1 MKRTKLII
9 TGVLVLVVSVIL
21 LSLLLSSE
29 GLTVT
34 RYRLPCEGLDR
45 PVRIVQLSDLHNSEF
60 GEGNARLIR
69 RVRQQKPDLIFLTGD
84 MLNYDEKSTDID
96 ENLIRCLSEIAPVYA
111 SYGNHE
117 ITHEKIFTED
127 LHGMY
132 SEAGAVLLE
141 SDWADVEVNGQ
152 ALRIGGIYGYCVPAD
167 APYTWEAESGVAV
180 FMNEY
185 QETDRI
191 KILLCHIPHAWM
203 KKNTLDYWDVDFV
216 FAGHF
221 HGGQIRI
228 PLIGGLY
235 APDRGWFPG
244 KCAGLYVGGDSANC
258 LVLSRG
264 LGGGTGRFPRFNN
277 IPEIVVVE
285 LAAG

>member
-1 MKRTKLII
+1 M
-9 TGVLVLVVSVIL
+9 LVVSVIL

-34 RYRLPCEGLDR
+34 RYRLPYEGLDR
-45 PVRIVQLSDLHNSEF
+45 PIRIVQLSDLHNSEF
-60 GEGNARLIR
+60 GDENARLIR
-69 RVRQQKPDLIFLTGD
+69 KVRQQKPDLIFLTGD

-141 SDWADVEVNGQ
+141 SEWADVEVNGQ
-152 ALRIGGIYGYCVPAD
+152 ALRIGGIYGYCLPWF
-167 APYTWEAESGVAV
+167 YLESKEASQTECDFLFA
-180 FMNEY
+180 F
-185 QETDRI
+185 QDTDRI
-191 KILLCHIPHAWM
+191 MLLLCHMPVSWIEYGA
-203 KKNTLDYWDVDFV
+203 LDAWDVDFV
-216 FAGHF
+216 FAGHA

-228 PLIGGLY
+228 PLLGGIY
-235 APDRGWFPG
+235 APDQGWFPG
-244 KCAGLYVGGDSANC
+244 KCAGLYYAKDGKGT

-264 LGGGTGRFPRFNN
+264 LGGGTRYLPRLNN
-277 IPEIVVVE
+277 IPEIVV
-285 LAAG
+285 LDLLPK